1 MKNSKCPN
9 CNNEF
14 ETALARTYPC
24 IARDF
29 WTLWTGKRG
38 YEAPEKQIEKSAL
51 VECPQC
57 HHQFPSEDVKFFGF
71 LSHKAL
77 KILMI
82 IYVSAFIVIAAY
94 VLIKGK

>member
-14 ETALARTYPC
+14 ETALARTYPG

-29 WTLWTGKRG
+29 LEATGKRG
-38 YEAPEKQIEKSAL
+38 YEAPEKQIERCTL

-57 HHQFPSEDVKFFGF
+57 HNRFPSEDVKFFGF
-71 LSHKAL
+71 LSPKAL
-77 KILMI
+77 KRLLI
-82 IYVSAFIVIAAY
+82 IYVSAFIVIATY